1 MQNQTPDLTSQVASA
16 LGIAET
22 PTPEVAPE
30 PQTPDVA
37 QPETV
42 VENPEQA
49 PQQPE
54 TPAPD
59 TENSTIRQMREQISQ
74 SKKEISQSKKEAQRA
89 NELLARIAKE
99 QGLSVEQLEA
109 SITEKE
115 NKKRGEELGVSPEVA
130 AQLAA
135 QERRI
140 QELETQNTRMNFNNR
155 VDAFQREFKLTPE
168 AVMEFLQTAQQQGF
182 DVLKPDVNLSTIY
195 RAVNFDRL
203 SKAKE
208 AEIRQQILNE
218 MQQQRENGNSI
229 PGSSA
234 APVTPGQDEMSDK
247 EFKASLFN
255 SLK

>member
-30 PQTPDVA
+30 PQTPDVV

-42 VENPEQA
+42 IDNPEQA

-54 TPAPD
+54 NPAPD
-59 TENSTIRQMREQISQ
+59 TENSTIKQMREQISQ
-74 SKKEISQSKKEAQRA
+74 SKKEAQRA
-89 NELLARIAKE
+89 NGLLERIAKA
-99 QGLSVEQLEA
+99 QGLSVEQLEEFV
-109 SITEKE
+109 TEKE

-140 QELETQNTRMNFNNR
+140 QELETQNTRMDFNNR

-168 AVMEFLQTAQQQGF
+168 ATMEFLQNAQQQGF
-182 DVLKPDVNLSTIY
+182 DVLKPGVNLSTIY

>member
-16 LGIAET
+16 LGVAET
-22 PTPEVAPE
+22 STPEVSTE

-37 QPETV
+37 QPENV
-42 VENPEQA
+42 VDNPEQA

-54 TPAPD
+54 APAPD

-74 SKKEISQSKKEAQRA
+74 SKKEAQKA
-89 NELLARIAKE
+89 QELLARIAKE
-99 QGLSVEQLEA
+99 QGISVEQLEEH
-109 SITEKE
+109 ITAKE
-115 NKKRGEELGVSPEVA
+115 NKRRGEELGVSPEVA

-140 QELETQNTRMNFNNR
+140 QELETQNTRMDFNNR

-168 AVMEFLQTAQQQGF
+168 ATMEFLQNAQQQGF
-182 DVLKPDVNLSTIY
+182 DVLKPGVNLSTIY

>member
-59 TENSTIRQMREQISQ
+59 TENSTIKQMREQISQ
-74 SKKEISQSKKEAQRA
+74 SKKEAQRA
-89 NELLARIAKE
+89 NGLLARIAKA

-109 SITEKE
+109 DITEKE

-140 QELETQNTRMNFNNR
+140 QELETQNTRMDFNNR

-168 AVMEFLQTAQQQGF
+168 ATMEFLQNAQQQGF
-182 DVLKPDVNLSTIY
+182 DVLKPGVNLSTIY

-229 PGSSA
+229 PGNSA
-234 APVTPGQDEMSDK
+234 VPVTPGQEDMSDK

>member
-54 TPAPD
+54 TPAQD
-59 TENSTIRQMREQISQ
+59 TENSTIKQMREQISQ
-74 SKKEISQSKKEAQRA
+74 SKKEAQRA
-89 NELLARIAKE
+89 NGLLARIAKA

-109 SITEKE
+109 DITEKE

-140 QELETQNTRMNFNNR
+140 QELETQNTRMDFNNR

-168 AVMEFLQTAQQQGF
+168 ATMEFLQTAQQQGF
-182 DVLKPDVNLSTIY
+182 DVLKPGVNLSTIY

-218 MQQQRENGNSI
+218 MQQQRENSNSI